1 MWCLSGQYSGSSGSC
16 LLFVKP
22 LVFLRGRRFFCFCS
36 CEPFTTRPVFGGCMR
51 PSFSSVWL
59 ISSATFLS
67 LSLSLSLSGAGE
79 TQTPFGVWGSPCDSS
94 TWTRTTSS
102 TRTSSSPHTSRSPPA
117 PVFFFFFA
125 SSSFVFGLVF
135 SRFLSCRCWWSWW
148 LFLSLVLVLVGWLH
162 CLGFLFWP
170 RGAFFF
176 LLGWWGSPCRVFS
189 SPCFLVLGGWVGDF
203 CLLCIL
209 RLSLAA
215 R

>member
-22 LVFLRGRRFFCFCS
+22 LVFLRGRRFFFFCFCS

-117 PVFFFFFA
+117 PVFFFRVVVVRFR
-125 SSSFVFGLVF
+125 FGFPLP
-135 SRFLSCRCWWSWW
+135 RFLFP
-148 LFLSLVLVLVGWLH
+148 LFLGSGWLGW
-162 CLGFLFWP
+162 GFLP
-170 RGAFFF
+170 SLHLA
-176 LLGWWGSPCRVFS
+176 S
-189 SPCFLVLGGWVGDF
+189 
-203 CLLCIL
+203 
-209 RLSLAA
+209 LSLAA